1 MSSASRA
8 ALRRKARSKQAKSRN
23 RFIYIAVGAIVATLV
38 LAVVLTLPGGD
49 GSSDSGL
56 RETAAVDISGTALP
70 AFADGGADPAV
81 GATMPSLS
89 GVDFEGDEV
98 SIADDGRAKVVMFLA
113 HWCPHCQAEVPV
125 VKEWLGQGR
134 LPAEV
139 DLYSVATATDEAQPN
154 YPPSAWL
161 EREEWDVPVLVD
173 DEASSAGGAAGVS
186 SYPFFVFVGSD
197 GAVEARTAG
206 ELTPEALDSAVS
218 QLLGATDGT

>member
-8 ALRRKARSKQAKSRN
+8 ALRRKARSKQANSRN
-23 RFIYIAVGAIVATLV
+23 RFIFFAVAAVVATLV

-49 GSSDSGL
+49 GSGDSDV
-56 RETAAVDISGTALP
+56 RETAAVDISGSALP
-70 AFADGGADPAV
+70 AFVDGEADPAV
-81 GATMPSLS
+81 GVTMPSLS
-89 GVDFEGDEV
+89 GVDFEGNEV

-125 VKEWLGQGR
+125 VRDWLDQGR

-139 DLYSVATATDEAQPN
+139 DLYSVATATDQAQPN

-161 EREEWDVPVLVD
+161 EREGWEVPVLVD
-173 DEASSAGGAAGVS
+173 DQASSAGGAAGVS
-186 SYPFFVFVGSD
+186 SYPFFVFVGAD
-197 GAVEARTAG
+197 GDVDARTAG

-218 QLLGATDGT
+218 QLLGATN

>member
-8 ALRRKARSKQAKSRN
+8 ALRRKARSKRSEPRN
-23 RFIYIAVGAIVATLV
+23 RFIWIAVGAIAATLA
-38 LAVVLTLPGGD
+38 LAVVLTLPGGN
-49 GSSDSGL
+49 GSSESDL
-56 RETAAVDISGTALP
+56 RETAAVDISGTDLP
-70 AFADGGADPAV
+70 ALADGGADPAV

-89 GVDFEGDEV
+89 GVDFQGDEV

-125 VKEWLGQGR
+125 VKDWLDQGR
-134 LPAEV
+134 LPEEV

-161 EREEWDVPVLVD
+161 EREGWDMPVLVD
-173 DEASSAGGAAGVS
+173 DEASSAGAAAGVS
-186 SYPFFVFVGSD
+186 SYPFFVFVGSNGD
-197 GAVEARTAG
+197 VVQRTAG

-218 QLLGATDGT
+218 QLLGATDET